1 MAIKRRRMTATTG
14 TDGATTTFSKDL
26 TLGAAYAKVLKV
38 EIKGDDTNVDSSA
51 GYTIVDAEG
60 RLILTLAAF
69 DAGPDDSA
77 VKATNQVYSTVGRAL
92 WLSPLETDI
101 VDAGGDFSANTEG
114 NVLGVV
120 AASPIT
126 VAQTGGTDGDVF
138 QITAY
143 VEV

>member
-1 MAIKRRRMTATTG
+1 MAIKRRRVTATTG
-14 TDGATTTFSKDL
+14 TDGATTTFSKDIS
-26 TLGAAYAKVLKV
+26 LGASYALIYKI

-51 GYTIVDAEG
+51 GYTVTDAEG
-60 RLILTLAAF
+60 RLLLTLAAF
-69 DAGPDDSA
+69 DAGPDDSST
-77 VKATNQVYSTVGRAL
+77 KATNQVYSTVGRAL
-92 WLSPLETDI
+92 WLAPLETDV

-114 NVLGVV
+114 NAGPVV